1 MLVTAENTRND
12 VWRPLN
18 YEKPPKI
25 RRFSYQ
31 SATVGLPIV
40 NQSCHVD
47 DWSLQCG
54 TRLVAVLSRLYLE
67 GFWELEG
74 AVETEQCCPCILQA
88 YQSAW
93 NGFQYAPRF
102 SAPRKCWKLSF
113 FKQSGTDLA
122 EPHHMKRSSCR
133 CLPLTRWVYGFQSS
147 SAGFCSVTFHAKM
160 SIDSAYMFIS
170 GLP

>member
-1 MLVTAENTRND
+1 MLVPAEHTRND

-40 NQSCHVD
+40 NRSYYADGRALHY
-47 DWSLQCG
+47 G
-54 TRLVAVLSRLYLE
+54 AGHVAVRSRRYLE

-74 AVETEQCCPCILQA
+74 AVEYAQCCPCILQA

-113 FKQSGTDLA
+113 FKESGTHLP
-122 EPHHMKRSSCR
+122 EPHHM
-133 CLPLTRWVYGFQSS
+133 
-147 SAGFCSVTFHAKM
+147 
-160 SIDSAYMFIS
+160 
-170 GLP
+170 